1 MADLFATG
9 RIIDLILGLVVL
21 EAAVLAL
28 WRRRTGTG
36 IPTGALLINLA
47 SGFFLLCAVRAALAD
62 AWWGWIALCL
72 AGSLLAHMADLRS
85 RWRGG

>member
-9 RIIDLILGLVVL
+9 RIIDLILALVVL

-36 IPTGALLINLA
+36 IPVSALLINLA
-47 SGFFLLCAVRAALAD
+47 SGFCLLGAVRAALVD
-62 AWWGWIALCL
+62 AWWGWVALCL
-72 AGSLLAHMADLRS
+72 AGSLLAHVADLRT
-85 RWRGG
+85 RWRRG